1 MKPTSPL
8 NRPLN
13 GIHALNTT
21 KHILIAGCGD
31 LGLRAAHLLLQQGHV
46 VYGLRR
52 NPPGQP
58 RDAQTTAPQIQWIQ
72 ADLCQPDSMQALPD
86 KISDIVYCPTPP
98 QRTETAYRAIF
109 IQGLNNLLGAL
120 DTTWLKRLVFISSS
134 AVYGEHHGNW
144 VDENTPLLPLG
155 VNGQVLQA
163 AEQHVHALPYET
175 IVLRLSG
182 LYGPEKQQL
191 LARIRASQ
199 TRVPR
204 HETHYANRIHIE
216 DAAAAIVHC
225 LALPTPAPC
234 YLVNDNT
241 PLPIDELY
249 DWLANAMQVPC
260 PPEGAPPAGI
270 GNKRL
275 SNALLLGSGFR
286 LRWPDTKQGYAA
298 LLNEQGLNEQ

>member
-1 MKPTSPL
+1 M
-8 NRPLN
+8 
-13 GIHALNTT
+13 NTT

-52 NPPGQP
+52 NPPKP
-58 RDAQTTAPQIQWIQ
+58 PIPAQTTVPQIQWIP
-72 ADLCQPDSMQALPD
+72 ADLCQPDSMQALPE
-86 KISDIVYCPTPP
+86 KISDIVYCPTPS
-98 QRTETAYRAIF
+98 QRTENAYRAIF
-109 IQGLNNLLGAL
+109 IQGLDNLLDKL
-120 DTTWLKRLVFISSS
+120 NTTWLQRIVFISSS

-155 VNGQVLQA
+155 MNGRVLQE
-163 AEQHVHALPYET
+163 AEQQLHALPYKS
-175 IVLRLSG
+175 IILRLSG
-182 LYGPEKQQL
+182 LYGLEKLQL
-191 LARIRASQ
+191 LARIRAGQ

-204 HETHYANRIHIE
+204 HETHFTNRIHIE

-225 LALPTPAPC
+225 LHLHQPAPC
-234 YLVNDNT
+234 YLVSDNT

-275 SNALLLGSGFR
+275 INTLLLESGFR
-286 LRWPDTKQGYAA
+286 LRWPDTKQGYTA
-298 LLNEQGLNEQ
+298 LLNDQSV